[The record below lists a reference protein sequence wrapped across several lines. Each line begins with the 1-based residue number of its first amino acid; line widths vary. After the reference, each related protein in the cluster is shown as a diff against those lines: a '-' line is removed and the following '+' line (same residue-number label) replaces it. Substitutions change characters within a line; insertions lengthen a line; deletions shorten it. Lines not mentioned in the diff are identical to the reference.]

1 VYVKSL
7 RLVGFKSFA
16 DRTRLEF
23 EPGVTVVVGPNGS
36 GKSNLVD
43 AIAWVMGTQSTR
55 SMRTRRM
62 EDVIFAGT
70 TTRPAFGRA
79 EVTLVLDN
87 GTRTMPLDLDEISI
101 TRRLYR
107 DGSSD
112 YQINGVDCRLLD
124 VQELLSDGGVGRH
137 QHLIVGQ
144 GRIDDLLNAK
154 PEDLRAVVEEAAGIL
169 KHRLRRERSVRR
181 LERTDADV
189 LRLQDILRELK
200 RQIRPLERQAKSADR
215 HALLRRETRE
225 LRLYV
230 GGEAMRAVRGRL
242 AELEGAEARW
252 SANLE
257 AVQSE
262 RAELESRLP
271 ELASRAGAAG
281 RALDADTA
289 AAARL
294 ETTVERLRRIA
305 QVAQERRRS
314 AQARLEGA
322 GERRRDLEAEAAELG
337 ADLAGSGATGTA
349 ARRDAERAEQVFRE
363 IEDEAR
369 SLAEQDA
376 LPVEG
381 ALAVARG
388 DLRSLEAAVDRD
400 EREAHD
406 LRRRLDVLAAR
417 VAEESAEI
425 DELHDAIRDADQ
437 ATGPAQDAYERS
449 RSERERLQ
457 QAWERAEEQARRARL
472 MLAGAEAR
480 SEAMAEAMA
489 SDSVAR
495 ERVLAR
501 AGVSGSLTALLAVP
515 PEWAAAVDAAL
526 GPWAG
531 GIVAQS
537 RRDVQE
543 AAAGLKADGLGGV
556 PLVTAA
562 AGAPRF
568 PARDVAARWGI
579 ETLVDLLG
587 PDVDLSL
594 AGQLLGDVVVAEEW
608 ATAWEIVAEHP
619 DVRAVTPEGDL
630 IDANGMWIAQTDGAT
645 PAMLETALAALED
658 AEIGAARAE
667 SLLTSAKRA
676 FDGARRVEREALEAL
691 EALEAKLGG
700 MTEALRMR
708 DRARTA
714 AEDEIERLEE
724 RRSSVVET
732 AGDREARIERLR
744 ARLADLEGEEAERQ
758 RAWEQMARWR
768 REVELRREQANHARQ
783 EAAAALGAIME
794 RRRMLE
800 DRLRVVR
807 GELQSTVVRP
817 VDPAH
822 VMRLQVIEEQSVKAL
837 KTVRRHL
844 GTLRERQRALRRE
857 AGDAGAR
864 LATAR
869 TRLEELRNAGEIARQ
884 EISTVAIETAELR
897 VREESV
903 AEGLRR
909 DADASVEE
917 ALEAPRPDVDEDLG
931 SLLASHEAELRRLG
945 PVNPLAAQEHRD
957 LQERHD
963 FLAAQLDDLSSSRAE
978 LRKVITALDERIV
991 EEFKAAF
998 QEVARYF
1005 EEYFGVLFPGGRG
1018 RLRLVDGP
1026 DPLTSGVE
1034 VEAMPL
1040 GKKVSRL
1047 SLLSGGERS
1056 LAALAF
1062 LFSVFRARPG
1072 PFYILDEV
1080 EAALDDANLR
1090 RFLRLVDRFR
1100 ERAQLLI
1107 VTHQQQTMEVA
1118 DILYGVTLE
1127 RGGSSQVLSRRIR
1140 ERSQQ
1145 V

>member
-1 VYVKSL
+1 MYVKSL

-55 SMRTRRM
+55 SLRTQRM
-62 EDVIFAGT
+62 DDVIFAGT

-87 GTRTMPLDLDEISI
+87 SARTIPLDLDEISI

-107 DGSSD
+107 DGASD

-124 VQELLSDGGVGRH
+124 IQELLSDGGVGRH

-154 PEDLRAVVEEAAGIL
+154 PEDHRAVIEEAAGIL
-169 KHRLRRERSVRR
+169 KHRLRKERSVRR

-215 HALLRRETRE
+215 HAVLRREVRE
-225 LRLYV
+225 LRLFF
-230 GGEAMRAVRGRL
+230 GGEAMRAVHGRL
-242 AELEGAEARW
+242 AELEGAETQWRAK
-252 SANLE
+252 LE
-257 AVQSE
+257 AAQSE

-271 ELASRAGAAG
+271 ELISRAGAAG
-281 RALDADTA
+281 HALEADTA

-305 QVAQERRRS
+305 QVAHERRRS

-337 ADLAGSGATGTA
+337 ADLAGSGATVIV
-349 ARRDAERAEQVFRE
+349 ARRDAERAEQVFRDL
-363 IEDEAR
+363 EDEAR
-369 SLAEQDA
+369 SLAEQGA

-381 ALAVARG
+381 VLAVVRG

-400 EREAHD
+400 EREARD
-406 LRRRLDVLAAR
+406 LGRRLDVLTAR

-425 DELHDAIRDADQ
+425 DELQDAIRDADQ
-437 ATGPAQDAYERS
+437 ATGPAQEAYERS
-449 RSERERLQ
+449 RHERERLQ
-457 QAWERAEEQARRARL
+457 QQWERAEEQAGRAQL

-489 SDSVAR
+489 DSVAR

-501 AGVSGSLTALLAVP
+501 TGMSGSLTALLAVP
-515 PEWAAAVDAAL
+515 PDWVSAVDAAL

-531 GIVAQS
+531 GIVARS
-537 RRDVQE
+537 RRDIEE
-543 AAAGLKADGLGGV
+543 AAVDLKADGLGGI
-556 PLVTAA
+556 PMVTA
-562 AGAPRF
+562 GTHAPAS
-568 PARDVAARWGI
+568 PARDVGARWGI
-579 ETLVDLLG
+579 EALVDLLG
-587 PDVDLSL
+587 PGADQDL
-594 AGQLLGDVVVAEEW
+594 AGQLLGDVVVVEGW
-608 ATAWEIVAEHP
+608 ATAWEIVAHHP
-619 DVRAVTPEGDL
+619 HVRAVTPEGDL
-630 IDANGMWIAQTDGAT
+630 VDANGMRIAQPDGAT

-667 SLLTSAKRA
+667 SLLTSTKRA
-676 FDGARRVEREALEAL
+676 FDGARRVERDALEVL

-700 MTEALRMR
+700 MTEALRMS

-714 AEDEIERLEE
+714 AENEIERLEE
-724 RRSSVVET
+724 RRSLVVEA

-744 ARLADLEGEEAERQ
+744 ARLADLEGEEAERE
-758 RAWEQMARWR
+758 RAWEQMAQRR

-783 EAAAALGAIME
+783 EAAAALGAILE

-800 DRLRVVR
+800 DRLRVVT
-807 GELQSTVVRP
+807 GELQSAVVRP

-822 VMRLQVIEEQSVKAL
+822 VMRLQVIEDQSAKAL
-837 KTVRRHL
+837 EVVRAHL
-844 GTLRERQRALRRE
+844 ATLRERQRALRRE
-857 AGDAGAR
+857 AGEAGAR
-864 LATAR
+864 LETAR
-869 TRLEELRNAGEIARQ
+869 ARLEEVRNVLETARQ
-884 EISTVAIETAELR
+884 EISAIAVETAELR

-917 ALEAPRPDVDEDLG
+917 ALDMPRPDIDEDLE

-945 PVNPLAAQEHRD
+945 PVNPLAAQEYRE
-957 LQERHD
+957 LQERYD
-963 FLAAQLDDLSSSRAE
+963 FLAAQLDDLASSRAE
-978 LRKVITALDERIV
+978 LRKVISALDDRIV
-991 EEFKAAF
+991 EEFTAAF
-998 QEVARYF
+998 QEVARYY
-1005 EEYFGVLFPGGRG
+1005 EEYFGVLFPGGKG
-1018 RLRLVDGP
+1018 RLRLVDGS

-1140 ERSQQ
+1140 ERSQLA
-1145 V
+1145 